1 MQNLCLALLRY
12 RQRVVVINWYIL
24 VMLQDIFTLK
34 PFMESRNN
42 KSTGLRSNTF
52 ERSLWFRYKDS
63 KEVFGI
69 DSFLE
74 MWLHLTNQLIESVHA
89 L

>member
-74 MWLHLTNQLIESVHA
+74 MWLLLTNQLIESVHA

>member
-34 PFMESRNN
+34 PFMESRNK

-74 MWLHLTNQLIESVHA
+74 MWLLLTNQLIESVHA